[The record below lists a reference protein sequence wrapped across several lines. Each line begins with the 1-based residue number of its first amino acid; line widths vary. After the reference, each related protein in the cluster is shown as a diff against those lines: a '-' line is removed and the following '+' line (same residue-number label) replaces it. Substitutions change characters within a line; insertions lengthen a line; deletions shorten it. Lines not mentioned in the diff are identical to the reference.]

1 MSTQL
6 KLNSLILGT
15 ILGSLLGYLE
25 WSGGNSAFMFEGEL
39 EVIQQFIHNPK
50 NAIHPFT
57 VLPLL
62 GQLLLLLVLVWK
74 KYEKW
79 LLYFGILGIGTLY
92 SFILLI
98 GLMLL
103 SWKIVLSIIPFFF
116 FAIWTLRFY
125 RKQVTN

>member
-1 MSTQL
+1 MKTER
-6 KLNSLILGT
+6 KLNLLIVATILSSLI
-15 ILGSLLGYLE
+15 GYLE
-25 WSGGNSAFMFEGEL
+25 WGGGNSAFMFEGEA
-39 EVIQQFIHNPK
+39 EVIRQFISNPV

-98 GLMLL
+98 GVL
-103 SWKIVLSIIPFFF
+103 SLNWKVFISIIPFFF

-125 RKQVTN
+125 RKKVTS